1 MILIDFFPSFS
12 WFHGSIT
19 SITCTLSDVRP
30 NPEGA
35 DSKRESALRY
45 KAGEK
50 GRPEFLQNKKQ
61 DVKCF
66 KLLWYSKYMFFYA
79 YIFFS
84 LPFPLFF
91 PFMAAL
97 RTCSVGTR
105 QVFVRL
111 RRGVKQC
118 QSCKCFKPSRFS
130 RLQFQH
136 IHVLYIF
143 CMTKLSQNHSKRV
156 SK

>member
-1 MILIDFFPSFS
+1 MILIDFSPSLS

-45 KAGEK
+45 KAGDK
-50 GRPEFLQNKKQ
+50 GRPEFLQNQKQ
-61 DVKCF
+61 DVKCS
-66 KLLWYSKYMFFYA
+66 KLLIMIFEIYVFYA
-79 YIFFS
+79 YVFF
-84 LPFPLFF
+84 LPVPTVFL
-91 PFMAAL
+91 FMAAL

-118 QSCKCFKPSRFS
+118 QNCKCFKPSRFS

-136 IHVLYIF
+136 IHTFYIF